1 MREALRLNLRR
12 NPPTMQKAAVTLSPQ
27 TTARSGRPTGI
38 RRGAWISLL
47 VTAIAVAVAGCTGAG
62 STPSPSGK
70 SIVVTY
76 SVLGWVVKD
85 LVGDAATVT
94 VLMPNGADPHEWSPS
109 AQDIE
114 TMTKADLLVENG
126 LGLEGGM
133 VDAFTQAEQAR
144 VKRFIAS
151 DHITVRHVAEGEGA
165 DPSDPDQ
172 APGAEDPHL
181 WMDPLSM
188 KDVVAALAAQLQ
200 TDVGIDVS
208 SRATDLAARLTTLND
223 QVAGVM
229 NAVPEAQR
237 SLVTG
242 HESLG
247 YFAQRYGYKL
257 VGAIIPSLTT
267 QAETSA
273 ADLAALESKI
283 HASGVK
289 AIFTELGTDPSV
301 AETLGKD
308 TGVKVVEL
316 TTHALPADGS
326 YVTFLT
332 DIANL
337 VADYLK

>member
-1 MREALRLNLRR
+1 M
-12 NPPTMQKAAVTLSPQ
+12 
-27 TTARSGRPTGI
+27 
-38 RRGAWISLL
+38 
-47 VTAIAVAVAGCTGAG
+47 AGCAG
-62 STPSPSGK
+62 GTASPSAEAK
-70 SIVVTY
+70 SVIVTY
-76 SVLGWVVKD
+76 SVLGSVVKD
-85 LVGDAATVT
+85 LVGDAATVS

-114 TMTKADLLVENG
+114 TMTNADLLVENG

-133 VDAFTQAEQAR
+133 GDAFTQAEQAG

-151 DHITVRHVAEGEGA
+151 DHITVRHVGAGEGA

-181 WMDPLSM
+181 WMDPLTM
-188 KDVVAALAAQLQ
+188 KELVAALATQLKS
-200 TDVGIDVS
+200 DIGIDVS
-208 SRATDLAARLTTLND
+208 ARATDLEARLATLND
-223 QVAGVM
+223 QVTGIV
-229 NAVPEAQR
+229 NTVPEAQR

-257 VGAIIPSLTT
+257 IGAIIPSLTT

-273 ADLAALESKI
+273 ADLAALETKI
-283 HASGVK
+283 KATGVK

-301 AETLGKD
+301 AETVGKD
-308 TGVKVVEL
+308 TGAKVVEL

-326 YVTFLT
+326 YFTFMT
-332 DIANL
+332 DIATL
-337 VADYLK
+337 VADNLK

>member
-1 MREALRLNLRR
+1 MPPLALV
-12 NPPTMQKAAVTLSPQ
+12 A
-27 TTARSGRPTGI
+27 
-38 RRGAWISLL
+38 
-47 VTAIAVAVAGCTGAG
+47 AIALVAVGCGGAG
-62 STPSPSGK
+62 STPAPAAK

-76 SVLGWVVKD
+76 SVLGSVVTD
-85 LVGDAATVT
+85 LVGDAAHVT

-109 AQDIE
+109 AKDIE

-133 VDAFTQAEQAR
+133 GDAFTQAEQAG

-151 DHITVRHVAEGEGA
+151 DHITVRHVGAGEGVDA
-165 DPSDPDQ
+165 SDPDQ

-181 WMDPLSM
+181 WMDPLTM
-188 KDVVAALAAQLQ
+188 KDVVVALAAQLK

-208 SRATDLAARLTTLND
+208 ARASDLEARLSTLND
-223 QVAGVM
+223 QVAGVV

-247 YFAQRYGYKL
+247 YFAQRYGFKL

-273 ADLAALESKI
+273 ADLAALEAKVR
-283 HASGVK
+283 AAGVK
-289 AIFTELGTDPSV
+289 AFFTELGTDPST
-301 AETLGKD
+301 AETVGKD
-308 TGVKVVEL
+308 TGAKVVEL

-326 YVTFLT
+326 YFTFMT
-332 DIANL
+332 DIGNL
-337 VADYLK
+337 VATNLK